1 MHKMFMGFIAAYFIA
16 SLVLFLVEPAV
27 HSYGEGLWFCFVSF
41 STIGFGDYTS
51 VTMIGRIT
59 IVVVTIYAIIVTA
72 MVPGVV
78 VSYYLEYL
86 KVKEN
91 DTISTFLEKLENL
104 SELSKEELDSTIR
117 FSFSELNTEE
127 EARYTV
133 DTVSELLPM
142 LRRFKR

>member
-1 MHKMFMGFIAAYFIA
+1 
-16 SLVLFLVEPAV
+16 
-27 HSYGEGLWFCFVSF
+27 
-41 STIGFGDYTS
+41 
-51 VTMIGRIT
+51 MIGRIT

-104 SELSKEELDSTIR
+104 SELSKEELDEL
-117 FSFSELNTEE
+117 SERVRQYNKNNNK
-127 EARYTV
+127 
-133 DTVSELLPM
+133 S
-142 LRRFKR
+142 KK

>member
-1 MHKMFMGFIAAYFIA
+1 MKALKRFNTLLKHTGMHKMFMGFIATYFIA

-104 SELSKEELDSTIR
+104 SELSKEELDEL
-117 FSFSELNTEE
+117 SERVKN
-127 EARYTV
+127 YNKNNK
-133 DTVSELLPM
+133 
-142 LRRFKR
+142 RRKK

>member
-1 MHKMFMGFIAAYFIA
+1 MKALKRFNKLLKHTGMYKMFMGFIAAYFIA
-16 SLVLFLVEPAV
+16 SFVLFLVEPAV

-104 SELSKEELDSTIR
+104 SELSKEELDEL
-117 FSFSELNTEE
+117 SERVRQYN
-127 EARYTV
+127 
-133 DTVSELLPM
+133 
-142 LRRFKR
+142 KNNNKKKK

>member
-1 MHKMFMGFIAAYFIA
+1 MKALKRFNTLLKHTGMHKMFMGFIAAYFIA

-27 HSYGEGLWFCFVSF
+27 HNYGEGLWFCFVSF

-104 SELSKEELDSTIR
+104 SELSKEELDEL
-117 FSFSELNTEE
+117 SERVKQYNKNNN
-127 EARYTV
+127 
-133 DTVSELLPM
+133 
-142 LRRFKR
+142 KRKK